1 MAISNDT
8 WLGRWR
14 RDRTSSTMVRFS
26 ARPQVGLRKAYG
38 PTAKRVCR
46 MARRRGAGF
55 ARFEQ
60 LFLHGA

>member
-1 MAISNDT
+1 
-8 WLGRWR
+8 
-14 RDRTSSTMVRFS
+14 MVRF
-26 ARPQVGLRKAYG
+26 AVRPQVGLRKAYG

-60 LFLHGA
+60 LFLHSA